1 MYPLKEIKVPPQ
13 IRPIRLSDYVAAAFQ
28 VITSRKGIKKAISR
42 GLVHC
47 NGKVSSSGHWLHGG
61 EILTLFQ
68 DNAAVPDF
76 AHPIDILYEDDFLLA
91 VDKPAGLLTN
101 GYTLR
106 TTEHAVARLAER
118 SGQLDA
124 LPFPRAVHRL
134 DFATSGV
141 LLFAKN
147 RKTLQDLSSA
157 FEQQQVKKEYLAGTL
172 GEMPAFGSVQV
183 PLDGKNAVTDYQVLC
198 CRQSQKYDC
207 YNLLR
212 VSPQTGR
219 THQIRRHLMAIH
231 HPVIGDPIYFN
242 PGQRVKR
249 RGFLLRAISIKFKHP
264 VSKHQLDICCEMSRR
279 FRKVFPAFYL
289 NHSRDNSST

>member
-1 MYPLKEIKVPPQ
+1 MYPLKEIIVPPQ
-13 IRPIRLSDYVAAAFQ
+13 VRPIRLSDFAAAAFL
-28 VITSRKGIKKAISR
+28 VVTSKKGIKKAISK
-42 GLVHC
+42 GLLYC
-47 NGKVSSSGHWLHGG
+47 NGKVSSSGWWLHGG
-61 EILTLFQ
+61 EILTLYQ
-68 DNAAVPDF
+68 DNATVPDF
-76 AHPIDILYEDDFLLA
+76 SHPVDILFEDEFLLA

-106 TTEHAVARLAER
+106 TTENAVAKLAAR

-141 LLFAKN
+141 LLFAKS
-147 RKTLQDLSSA
+147 RKTLQDLSNA
-157 FEQQQVKKEYLAGTL
+157 FEQQQVKKEYIAGTL
-172 GEMPAFGSVQV
+172 GKMSAFGSVQV

-198 CRQSQKYDC
+198 CRRSEKYDC

-219 THQIRRHLMAIH
+219 THQIRRHLMTIH
-231 HPVIGDPIYFN
+231 HPVIGDPIYFL

-249 RGFLLRAISIKFKHP
+249 RGFLLRAISLKFKHP
-264 VSKHQLDICCEMSRR
+264 VTHKQLDIRCDLSRR
-279 FRKVFPAFYL
+279 FRKIFPSL
-289 NHSRDNSST
+289 ILEII

>member
-1 MYPLKEIKVPPQ
+1 MYPLKEIIVPPQ
-13 IRPIRLSDYVAAAFQ
+13 VRPIRLSDFAAAAFQ
-28 VITSRKGIKKAISR
+28 GVTSRKGIKKAISK

-47 NGKVSSSGHWLHGG
+47 NGQVSTSGQWLYGG
-61 EILTLFQ
+61 EILTFYQ
-68 DNAAVPDF
+68 DNATVPDF
-76 AHPIDILYEDDFLLA
+76 SHPVDILFEDEFLLA

-106 TTEHAVARLAER
+106 TTENAVAKLAAR

-147 RKTLQDLSSA
+147 RKTLQDLSNA
-157 FEQQQVKKEYLAGTL
+157 FEQQQVKKEYIAGTL
-172 GEMPAFGSVQV
+172 GRMPAFGSVQV
-183 PLDGKNAVTDYQVLC
+183 PLDGKNAVTDYQVIC
-198 CRQSQKYDC
+198 CRRSEKYHC

-212 VSPQTGR
+212 VLPQTGR
-219 THQIRRHLMAIH
+219 THQIRRHLMTIH
-231 HPVIGDPIYFN
+231 HPVIGDPIYFL

-249 RGFLLRAISIKFKHP
+249 RGFLLRAISLKFKHP
-264 VSKHQLDICCEMSRR
+264 VTHKQLDIRCDLSRR
-279 FRKVFPAFYL
+279 FRKIFPAFDL
-289 NHSRDNSST
+289 KNH